1 MVQVPEL
8 LPLLEKARELQTS
21 KDAADVL
28 AFISEG
34 VENAATPAM
43 AVSLCRSVKTMT
55 HVKAWGDLNVQ
66 DFGQTWL
73 DWLNFLGELG
83 QVAEECALQIARR
96 GG

>member
-1 MVQVPEL
+1 MVQIPEL
-8 LPLLEKARELQTS
+8 LPLLEKAGELRTS
-21 KDAADVL
+21 ADAADVL
-28 AFISEG
+28 AFISKGAES
-34 VENAATPAM
+34 ASTPSM

-83 QVAEECALQIARR
+83 QVAEECALQIERR
-96 GG
+96 CG